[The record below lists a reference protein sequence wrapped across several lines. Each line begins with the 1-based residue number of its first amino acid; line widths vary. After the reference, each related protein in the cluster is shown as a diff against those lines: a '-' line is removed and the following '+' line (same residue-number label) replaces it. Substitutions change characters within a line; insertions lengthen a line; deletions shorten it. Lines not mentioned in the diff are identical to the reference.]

1 VRSPKL
7 AIVVAAQDILFLV
20 SVSFTDGFAAGAEIM
35 KKIITVRVPEKSNLD
50 QLQKLLGSV
59 VAKAGHPMCLS
70 GFQITFENAVDPANI
85 VMVTEKD
92 HVNVREI

>member
-1 VRSPKL
+1 
-7 AIVVAAQDILFLV
+7 
-20 SVSFTDGFAAGAEIM
+20 M
-35 KKIITVRVPEKSNLD
+35 KKIITVRVPEKSNLE

-59 VAKAGHPMCLS
+59 VGKAGHPMCLS

-85 VMVTEKD
+85 IMVTEKD